1 MIIAKVI
8 SLVATKCVFIFGT
21 FGIFNILGISKFI
34 SRDQTLKNLIKDSRK
49 KLRSSEAKV
58 NHLSIQLKHERDE
71 RKLLLTE
78 VESLRGEVTILNGF
92 IQKKEAVDSHTV
104 EVNEDSVNVDTHGDI
119 SKFYEEELQKK
130 VTDNKALLEN
140 LNGLR
145 KENALLKEQHLSNKH
160 ETQMLNYELSEARD
174 QLMTLQ
180 YQLEKMKLQASFDVP
195 RIDSESLR
203 KDSGSRRRLSSTV
216 GLGRYL
222 ERTKSDSTVHG
233 FRTFDSTQDFFGG
246 DNSDISKEVSSQ
258 SPPATVPG
266 KR

>member
-1 MIIAKVI
+1 MQPSVYTF
-8 SLVATKCVFIFGT
+8 LGHFVF
-21 FGIFNILGISKFI
+21 LKRSKFI

-58 NHLSIQLKHERDE
+58 NHLSNQLKHERDE
-71 RKLLLTE
+71 KKLLLTE
-78 VESLRGEVTILNGF
+78 VESLRREVTILNGF
-92 IQKKEAVDSHTV
+92 IQKKEAVDSPKV
-104 EVNEDSVNVDTHGDI
+104 ETNEDSVNLDTHDEV

-180 YQLEKMKLQASFDVP
+180 YQLEKMKLHANGDVP
-195 RIDSESLR
+195 RIESESLR
-203 KDSGSRRRLSSTV
+203 KDSGTRRRLSSTV

-222 ERTKSDSTVHG
+222 ERTQSDSTVHG

-246 DNSDISKEVSSQ
+246 DNSDVSKEVSSQ
-258 SPPATVPG
+258 SSPSTVPG

>member
-1 MIIAKVI
+1 MVPHNFAI
-8 SLVATKCVFIFGT
+8 T
-21 FGIFNILGISKFI
+21 FLRHFQLF

-58 NHLSIQLKHERDE
+58 NHLSNQLRHERDDK
-71 RKLLLTE
+71 KLLLTE
-78 VESLRGEVTILNGF
+78 MESLRREVAILNGF
-92 IQKKEAVDSHTV
+92 VEKKQNMDSYAVET
-104 EVNEDSVNVDTHGDI
+104 NENSADLDTHDER

-160 ETQMLNYELSEARD
+160 ETQMLNYELSEAKD

-180 YQLEKMKLQASFDVP
+180 YQLEKMKLHTNGDVY
-195 RIDSESLR
+195 RKDSESPR
-203 KDSGSRRRLSSTV
+203 KDSTSRHRLSSV
-216 GLGRYL
+216 EIGKYL
-222 ERTKSDSTVHG
+222 ERAKSDSIVHG
-233 FRTFDSTQDFFGG
+233 FRTFDSTHDLFGG
-246 DNSDISKEVSSQ
+246 DSNDISTDVSSQ
-258 SPPATVPG
+258 SPFANVPG